1 MVLQDLLQPPERAL
15 DEFPHQIFEGN
26 IRPVRGFQLTEQA
39 HGPDLVTFSKND
51 IPVDRK
57 GGFHAA
63 AADIHQQGHIFLQVD
78 RFGNRQV
85 DQAGFFLAADDFH
98 RDAGGLQDAFH
109 QNFLVGGLA
118 HGTGGY
124 RPELADAVIVHHL
137 LEGGEGIDRF
147 LHAGFADDA
156 GAIFEGIL
164 AQPDGHAQAFE
175 GFQVECVIHLA
186 N

>member
-1 MVLQDLLQPPERAL
+1 MLPPPISTSKATYFCRSIALETARWIKRASSSPL
-15 DEFPHQIFEGN
+15 MTSTGM
-26 IRPVRGFQLTEQA
+26 PVACRM
-39 HGPDLVTFSKND
+39 
-51 IPVDRK
+51 R
-57 GGFHAA
+57 
-63 AADIHQQGHIFLQVD
+63 
-78 RFGNRQV
+78 
-85 DQAGFFLAADDFH
+85 
-98 RDAGGLQDAFH
+98 FH

-186 N
+186 INRRIAFEPTSIAAMVCMTLTGPGFGFHPSLRREKMDACIFILCHKS